1 MRADVVVYNLLK
13 NDANVAA
20 FTSKIFPRIAPQ
32 TVDPNLVIT
41 YSIITTNSIQTQT
54 MEINTDMV
62 TVQVS
67 CFARSYDNTQGLAD
81 AVVEA
86 LHSKSGT
93 VSVSGND
100 YHYKNIRI
108 VGRNDLGFDDENEVY
123 MIAIDF
129 SIMMI
134 V

>member
-1 MRADVVVYNLLK
+1 MRADVVIYNLLK
-13 NDANVAA
+13 NDANVAT
-20 FTSKIFPRIAPQ
+20 FTSKIFPRVAPQ

-67 CFARSYDNTQGLAD
+67 CFARSYDNTQSLAD
-81 AVVEA
+81 AVVAA
-86 LHSKSGT
+86 LHAKSGT

>member
-1 MRADVVVYNLLK
+1 MRADVVIYNLLK
-13 NDANVAA
+13 NDANVGT
-20 FTSKIFPRIAPQ
+20 FTSKIFPRVAPQ

-67 CFARSYDNTQGLAD
+67 CFAKSYDNTQNLAD
-81 AVVEA
+81 AVMEA
-86 LHSKSGT
+86 LHGKSGT
-93 VSVSGND
+93 VSVAGND

-108 VGRNDLGFDDENEVY
+108 AGRNDLGFDDENEVY